1 MPSGKYCKKNVA
13 CQRDQANKGCAVE
26 QQCGCRTPQHHNASA
41 WSIYRGGALAMRC
54 RTARCI
60 SDPPPQIRLSPSKQP
75 QLFCPRIFEG
85 FSFFFKKKSRVKNS
99 NWATVGICKLLSCSW
114 KFQTNWAVLQGLDTC
129 PKPSSPTGWT
139 ARPTHGGGV
148 FSRQCFPSFQS
159 HGGNQH
165 LFQCQPVFAE
175 KFWWLFDHP

>member
-1 MPSGKYCKKNVA
+1 MWLSHPTASQRQRLKHLSGGGTRNEMPHCEV
-13 CQRDQANKGCAVE
+13 
-26 QQCGCRTPQHHNASA
+26 HL
-41 WSIYRGGALAMRC
+41 W
-54 RTARCI
+54 
-60 SDPPPQIRLSPSKQP
+60 PPPQIRLSPSKQP